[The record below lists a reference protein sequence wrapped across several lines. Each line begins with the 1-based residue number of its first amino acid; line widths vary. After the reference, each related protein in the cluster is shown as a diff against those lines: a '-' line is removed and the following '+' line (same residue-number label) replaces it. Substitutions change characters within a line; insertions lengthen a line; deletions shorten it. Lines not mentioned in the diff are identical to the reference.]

1 MLTTKFLGIIIAM
14 KSKKPCVKCRVNG
27 ELAYGRKVLPAV
39 RLLHPASTAFKLSFF
54 MPLSTGKGG
63 FFMQN
68 TVTKLWSDKKRILGM
83 PISFT
88 KYSLSE
94 DRLFIDKGFL
104 NLKSE
109 EILLY
114 RIRDLSVS
122 RTLLQRLFGVG
133 TITLH
138 SSDKTS
144 PTLEIQDIAKPVM
157 VKELIHKNVEEMKIQ
172 RKMRVGEI
180 LEDTTDELEDIDE
193 E

>member
-1 MLTTKFLGIIIAM
+1 MPTNI
-14 KSKKPCVKCRVNG
+14 VKV
-27 ELAYGRKVLPAV
+27 
-39 RLLHPASTAFKLSFF
+39 
-54 MPLSTGKGG
+54 
-63 FFMQN
+63 
-68 TVTKLWSDKKRILGM
+68 WSDKKRILGM

-94 DRLFIDKGFL
+94 DRLFIDKGLL

-122 RTLLQRLFGVG
+122 QTLPQRLFGVG

-138 SSDKTS
+138 SYDKTS
-144 PTLEIQDIAKPVM
+144 PTLEILDIAKPYF

-172 RKMRVGEI
+172 RRMRVGEI
-180 LEDTTDELEDIDE
+180 LEDVSDDIEDIDE
-193 E
+193 